1 MVSKFNFT
9 NVLKIKLMPSWKNKQ
24 RQKRKDL
31 VKAKGYFV
39 LVPDFDKDIRDLRAG
54 KINRL
59 SPKDERI
66 QAFVQARGM

>member
-1 MVSKFNFT
+1 MVSKFNVT

-39 LVPDFDKDIRDLRAG
+39 LVPNFDKDIRDIRAG
-54 KINRL
+54 KINRM
-59 SPKDERI
+59 SPRDER
-66 QAFVQARGM
+66 VQAYVQTRGL